1 MAAAPPWPVVQD
13 ESWQCAQ
20 TPTLPFLGFHEHTA
34 LRPIGEVTIQI
45 PASPFFSLF
54 LADDVKSE
62 ASARR
67 GGGQSAVVFGKWSK
81 HGAARERRVQY
92 ACDGVAVREAQ
103 RCTFVKDDGLVLE
116 ARCWAAANPGA
127 ARAASSEAE
136 LGTATGDADEWNLC
150 ERWVVAE
157 TKGYLRASTT
167 VTAWASSEAG
177 RRRWRAW
184 ASVLE
189 RRTYAAAV
197 WAMASDS
204 LFRSSTAPETG
215 AAGPFSARA
224 PPDRVQRAVLAAPP
238 AVAARRKAEAE
249 RAATESAAAAGL
261 GRLQPPWA
269 VASPTV
275 EADAPRRVVTVRAP
289 GETYDVVVQTKDIG
303 LQFSSVTNGCV
314 VDGVD
319 GYASADPPPSLGSR
333 LVAVDGVRVGGLAFA
348 GAAALLTREARPLR
362 LAFSSPAP
370 DSLADAL
377 LAADDAASPERAVAA
392 ALDKAKALRK
402 RLDAFGEA
410 FSKSDLTEDAPRRF
424 WGTCRGAVRS
434 LREAKLLKPL
444 QHDDGVLKN
453 LREKEEEEDD
463 DEFWERCEAAV
474 ERRLMPSCVDAL
486 LDLSPGGDDDLAVTL
501 GRLRFLRLEHLG
513 VSAPG
518 EADNDIGGEWAVA
531 VEELRAT
538 DDAQSVSEV
547 LDRVAQCCR
556 FAAAAAEKVRNKGR
570 RLEAYENVGADDVV
584 PSLTYVAIRANPRR
598 LATTLWFVE
607 SYASAAQL
615 RGERGY
621 AAASLRVAVDF
632 AAHELRTAAPLEG
645 LISDEAFK
653 SGVRAA
659 ALVDEACAAARRADA
674 KAFRL
679 LLAAGVDVTAP
690 DAIGATS
697 PLIAAIEGQVC
708 VDEALARVTD
718 VEATL
723 RDGRTALMASAA
735 VGAASVC
742 AVLLRKGADASR
754 RDVKGRT
761 AVMVARHRA
770 TRVLLSC
777 GPPTDEAVV
786 AAAAKAD
793 VDVLRALLAKGGS
806 ADATDANGCPALVA
820 ACAATAPACVAA
832 LLDSD
837 ADPNATHEGAT
848 ALSWC
853 VGLRGR
859 ATASTQAACAA
870 LLLNRGADRRDA
882 RAWCG
887 DCGSSQLRAAL
898 ETPETALRDGAVV
911 LAAVEKNDE
920 DAVAALL
927 AQNWPADAS
936 TKEGD
941 LALHVAA
948 DRGHVAAARALLD
961 GGAAVDA
968 PGGDG
973 ATPLMRATAAAQP
986 DVVALLLNRGASVQ
1000 LRDAAGRR
1008 ASEVVLSAD
1017 RKRLLALLA
1026 SDPLKR
1032 PLVLLA
1038 ARDDADGVRALLT
1051 RGADVNERSRCQTRE
1066 AYHPELWTPLIAACA
1081 YDAKDAAKLL
1091 LAVPGIELDA
1101 TNPYGLA
1108 LCEIITRDLR
1118 QPPRHRADALA
1129 RIEL

>member
-1 MAAAPPWPVVQD
+1 MRSNTHTPLPRLPRAHRAPTDRRGDHP
-13 ESWQCAQ
+13 
-20 TPTLPFLGFHEHTA
+20 
-34 LRPIGEVTIQI
+34 I

-67 GGGQSAVVFGKWSK
+67 DGGQRDVIFGKWTK

-167 VTAWASSEAG
+167 VTAWATSEAG
-177 RRRWRAW
+177 RKRWRAW

-204 LFRSSTAPETG
+204 LFRSSTAPATG

-261 GRLQPPWA
+261 GRLQAPWA

-348 GAAALLTREARPLR
+348 GAAALLNREARPLR

-402 RLDAFGEA
+402 RLDGFGEA
-410 FSKSDLTEDAPRRF
+410 FSKSDLTDDAPRRF

-444 QHDDGVLKN
+444 QRDDGVLKN

-486 LDLSPGGDDDLAVTL
+486 LNLSPGGDDELAVTL

-584 PSLTYVAIRANPRR
+584 PS
-598 LATTLWFVE
+598 
-607 SYASAAQL
+607 SDL
-615 RGERGY
+615 RGHPGQ
-621 AAASLRVAVDF
+621 
-632 AAHELRTAAPLEG
+632 P
-645 LISDEAFK
+645 
-653 SGVRAA
+653 
-659 ALVDEACAAARRADA
+659 
-674 KAFRL
+674 
-679 LLAAGVDVTAP
+679 
-690 DAIGATS
+690 AT
-697 PLIAAIEGQVC
+697 
-708 VDEALARVTD
+708 
-718 VEATL
+718 
-723 RDGRTALMASAA
+723 
-735 VGAASVC
+735 
-742 AVLLRKGADASR
+742 
-754 RDVKGRT
+754 
-761 AVMVARHRA
+761 
-770 TRVLLSC
+770 
-777 GPPTDEAVV
+777 
-786 AAAAKAD
+786 
-793 VDVLRALLAKGGS
+793 
-806 ADATDANGCPALVA
+806 
-820 ACAATAPACVAA
+820 
-832 LLDSD
+832 
-837 ADPNATHEGAT
+837 
-848 ALSWC
+848 
-853 VGLRGR
+853 
-859 ATASTQAACAA
+859 
-870 LLLNRGADRRDA
+870 
-882 RAWCG
+882 
-887 DCGSSQLRAAL
+887 
-898 ETPETALRDGAVV
+898 
-911 LAAVEKNDE
+911 
-920 DAVAALL
+920 
-927 AQNWPADAS
+927 
-936 TKEGD
+936 
-941 LALHVAA
+941 
-948 DRGHVAAARALLD
+948 
-961 GGAAVDA
+961 
-968 PGGDG
+968 
-973 ATPLMRATAAAQP
+973 
-986 DVVALLLNRGASVQ
+986 
-1000 LRDAAGRR
+1000 
-1008 ASEVVLSAD
+1008 
-1017 RKRLLALLA
+1017 
-1026 SDPLKR
+1026 
-1032 PLVLLA
+1032 
-1038 ARDDADGVRALLT
+1038 ARDDALVRRILCIGGAAPRRARLRGGVVAGRGRLCRART
-1051 RGADVNERSRCQTRE
+1051 ADRGAARGLDFGRGLQEWRKSGGPRGRGLRSGTKGGRQGLPALAGRRRRC
-1066 AYHPELWTPLIAACA
+1066 HCA
-1081 YDAKDAAKLL
+1081 GRSLHD
-1091 LAVPGIELDA
+1091 
-1101 TNPYGLA
+1101 LA
-1108 LCEIITRDLR
+1108 LDRRDRRPGLCG
-1118 QPPRHRADALA
+1118 
-1129 RIEL
+1129 